1 MGIRYCV
8 IDTEGNGLFDFKQ
21 PADAPGQPRLAE
33 LGMLLLKEDLSI
45 EEEWRGLV
53 KPDGW
58 TMQPEATAVNGLTTE
73 YLLEHGKPIAEVLA
87 IYQQAIREGYAM
99 VAWNAQHDLKQM
111 RAELRRAAM
120 DDLFTQTKNV
130 CVMRKSQ
137 GVIPRPDGKKS
148 WPKLEHAR
156 AFLKLPDTGAHTA
169 GADAASALA
178 VLRYLHAQGVDLTP
192 EVHFAREPKAT
203 VIGVDPGEAGGDR
216 HIEATVEDGKITSV
230 KVSRPR
236 SAALPPR
243 DTPLAD
249 QEIPE

>member
-1 MGIRYCV
+1 MKFAI
-8 IDTEGNGLFDFKQ
+8 IDTETNGIPSYKA
-21 PADAPGQPRLAE
+21 PADGADQPRLAE
-33 LGMLLLKEDLSI
+33 LAMILLNDDLSI
-45 EEEWRGLV
+45 QKEWTSFV
-53 KPDGW
+53 QPDGW
-58 TMQPEATAVNGLTTE
+58 KMTPETTAVNGITDE
-73 YLLEHGKPIAEVLA
+73 MLLVSGRPIAEVLDVYTQVIKEGFA
-87 IYQQAIREGYAM
+87 IAAFG
-99 VAWNAQHDLKQM
+99 AQFDCKIL
-111 RAELRRAAM
+111 RGELRRAGR